1 MKTILHIIAAACIV
15 FSTSCAVYVAPS
27 VPNSSGLTDTTAQ
40 KKFAVGWT
48 DTVISTNFSP
58 TYHLLSR
65 SYHLHNGGVFVTRL
79 AMVLR

>member
-1 MKTILHIIAAACIV
+1 MVLI
-15 FSTSCAVYVAPS
+15 TSCAVYVAPS
-27 VPNSSGLTDTTAQ
+27 VPNSNGLTDSTAQ
-40 KKFAVGWT
+40 KKMVVGWT

-79 AMVLR
+79 AMILR